1 MIFDN
6 NFYTPKFRGPASF
19 PLKQNHINTGITQ
32 APMGM
37 PQKFRY
43 EDGTNKFSQGRKVFL
58 NAPTCSSIING
69 PNLTSIRVDS
79 NTPNCSDTI
88 PNKNW
93 SSSSIQPSMRSRHS
107 KQVSSTQVNG
117 KKSQVVAHDQY
128 IQRIKNR
135 AIGSGSTNK
144 EAQDFSFKSNDKT
157 HLNVTNHALR
167 RARSGG
173 TIAPP
178 KKGAIANTFRSGGS
192 GARAVYGG
200 GDCCLPIIDR
210 DECGIVVEVGVNM
223 HCPFCYENGVHFHR
237 NPIHSKNT
245 NHGPRLTC
253 QGCSGFENHMCM
265 VCMHNPGIPGNPTAN
280 TQHYHYIE
288 NCN

>member
-1 MIFDN
+1 MIFNN

-32 APMGM
+32 ASMGM
-37 PQKFRY
+37 PQKFTY

-107 KQVSSTQVNG
+107 KQLSSKQVNG

-128 IQRIKNR
+128 IQRIKNK
-135 AIGSGSTNK
+135 AIGSSSTNK
-144 EAQDFSFKSNDKT
+144 EGQDFSFKSNDKT

-167 RARSGG
+167 RARSSGA
-173 TIAPP
+173 IAPP

-192 GARAVYGG
+192 QTRAVYGG
-200 GDCCLPIIDR
+200 R
-210 DECGIVVEVGVNM
+210 DSYLSI
-223 HCPFCYENGVHFHR
+223 
-237 NPIHSKNT
+237 
-245 NHGPRLTC
+245 
-253 QGCSGFENHMCM
+253 
-265 VCMHNPGIPGNPTAN
+265 
-280 TQHYHYIE
+280 
-288 NCN
+288 